1 MQTGMIR
8 RLSPVVFSLVMACAG
23 SKGNAD
29 SPATASQPSAEAGAP
44 GAAAATPSAAGGAP
58 SATGA
63 ATPGPGATTQ
73 TAGAGTAAAS
83 ATTAAASAAPAQK
96 PFASSALEAQTLIQ
110 GQIDQHIKVLWKCVA
125 DYRQKKGDPH
135 KAITVDIGID
145 QEGTLLGVV
154 SPNPKKGDLD
164 PALRECL
171 FASLRGL
178 PFPRSHA
185 GVITVRQTFT
195 DVMTQ

>member
-1 MQTGMIR
+1 MPTGMIR
-8 RLSPVVFSLVMACAG
+8 RASPVVLLLAMACAG

-29 SPATASQPSAEAGAP
+29 SPATAASSGAASSASPAGASASP
-44 GAAAATPSAAGGAP
+44 AASGATAASGGGAP
-58 SATGA
+58 ATGPASATGGGA
-63 ATPGPGATTQ
+63 AP
-73 TAGAGTAAAS
+73 
-83 ATTAAASAAPAQK
+83 AASAAPAQK

-110 GQIDQHIKVLWKCVA
+110 GEIDKHHKELWKCVV
-125 DYRQKKGDPH
+125 DYRQKKNDPH
-135 KAITVDIGID
+135 RPIVVDIGID

-164 PALRECL
+164 PALRDCVMAAL
-171 FASLRGL
+171 HGL